1 VAAAPEQIA
10 LGRTLLLLLVFVI
23 AATAFY
29 GPLAAALVELFPA
42 RIRYTA
48 LALPFHI
55 GSGWIGGF
63 MPATAFAI
71 TVATGDIYAGLWYP
85 VGFAAVSLAT
95 ALFFLPETRLRS
107 INGAE
112 EARPG

>member
-1 VAAAPEQIA
+1 MSRGAGFAERADA
-10 LGRTLLLLLVFVI
+10 LGAAGYPKAADAGAMNVPKVLGILLIFVV

-29 GPLAAALVELFPA
+29 GPLAAALVELFPP

-63 MPATAFAI
+63 MEP
-71 TVATGDIYAGLWYP
+71 
-85 VGFAAVSLAT
+85 AAVTEVA
-95 ALFFLPETRLRS
+95 A
-107 INGAE
+107 
-112 EARPG
+112 